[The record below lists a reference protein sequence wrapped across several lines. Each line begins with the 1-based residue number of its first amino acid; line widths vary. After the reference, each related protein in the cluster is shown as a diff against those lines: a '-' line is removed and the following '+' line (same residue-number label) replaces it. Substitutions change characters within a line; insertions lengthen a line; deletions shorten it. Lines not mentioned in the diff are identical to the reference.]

1 MIFATAEDV
10 GDVGEYD
17 DARERD
23 SLLAFVS
30 SLNDVARLARRCDLG
45 VGGAGIDV
53 CRDVNTWLNE
63 SSTSGAFDC
72 AYELDPKRRSPVC
85 GVMRGSEAVGT
96 KL

>member
-63 SSTSGAFDC
+63 SSTSGHSIVHTS
-72 AYELDPKRRSPVC
+72 LIRSD
-85 GVMRGSEAVGT
+85 AVQSVG
-96 KL
+96 